1 MWGWGGSYCKVPA
14 KCAQYIVISG
24 AWQMELEKKDKCNVW
39 SEVRGDN
46 ILKMG
51 YLVSE
56 NFETYSIFIIL
67 KIIQIPI

>member
-1 MWGWGGSYCKVPA
+1 
-14 KCAQYIVISG
+14 
-24 AWQMELEKKDKCNVW
+24 MELEKKDKCNVW

-46 ILKMG
+46 IWKMGYATRVG

>member
-1 MWGWGGSYCKVPA
+1 
-14 KCAQYIVISG
+14 
-24 AWQMELEKKDKCNVW
+24 MELEKKDKCNVW

-51 YLVSE
+51 YATRLVGYLVSE

>member
-1 MWGWGGSYCKVPA
+1 
-14 KCAQYIVISG
+14 
-24 AWQMELEKKDKCNVW
+24 MELEKKDKCNVW